1 MSGTECD
8 LKVELTKFAYGFG
21 IRRREKE
28 SKMTPELLT

>member
-1 MSGTECD
+1 MSGTGCD

-21 IRRREKE
+21 RRKEKE